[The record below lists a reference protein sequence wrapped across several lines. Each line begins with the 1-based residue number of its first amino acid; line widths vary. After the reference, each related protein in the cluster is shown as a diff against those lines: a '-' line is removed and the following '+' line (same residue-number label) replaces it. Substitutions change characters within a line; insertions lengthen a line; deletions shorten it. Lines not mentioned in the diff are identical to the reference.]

1 MSWVMKLFFAC
12 GKEAIELTHSY
23 SITSSECGQ
32 TCSKWLFI
40 YRQAS
45 TETSNCK

>member
-1 MSWVMKLFFAC
+1 MSWVMKLFFGC

-40 YRQAS
+40 YR
-45 TETSNCK
+45 